1 MTEKGISNIDKLKEE
16 LEGRGVSIS
25 DDSLFV
31 IIDVVSSTVS
41 EQIQNLQETVR
52 SLKESIESLSC
63 LYKTSEQSIK
73 TLSEN
78 LDRTLK
84 EKEELLERLK
94 EAEAKNNRNSSNS
107 NRPSS
112 WDHFDK
118 PKPSP
123 KRSVIFSGGTSSKGK
138 KNEKRSSG
146 GQIGHKG
153 TTMKLKEVPDN
164 VVDVCP
170 GECRLCSRY
179 RECLLSSTVKETR
192 SVVDVELRSVQTDYV
207 LRSFTCPNRGKELVG
222 QFPENMKSRFQY
234 GPMTK
239 AIVTDLSA
247 DGAMSMERIK
257 VFMNTLF
264 GFNMSDGTVKNT
276 ITKGAKLGKEFTEKV
291 KEAISKSKVAH
302 FDETGGRYMG
312 KNGWF
317 HIAATK
323 LYTMY
328 GFHQKRGKE
337 GIEALGVYSNM
348 RDPSQVAV
356 TDFWSPYI
364 TLDGNNQKRHAFCM
378 AHLDR
383 ELQNLIDNYGNPAC
397 ARKMQKLLDYAYVK
411 VQKLKGEGRTEADN
425 NLLDEVSFKYDR
437 IVTAALNKCKE
448 PKKANKKGRPS
459 KGKIRALFERF
470 RDYKNGVLMFL
481 NDFDVPASNNTG
493 ELAAKGLKTKLKVS
507 ECFRGATGPDD
518 FCVIK
523 SILETARKH
532 GLNHLNILKDLFSG
546 KDIAPS
552 FSL

>member
-1 MTEKGISNIDKLKEE
+1 MMVKGIGNIDKLKEK
-16 LEGRGVSIS
+16 LEERGVSIS

-31 IIDVVSSTVS
+31 IIDVITSTVS
-41 EQIQNLQETVR
+41 EQIQNLQQTVK

-73 TLSEN
+73 ILSEN
-78 LDRTLK
+78 LNRTLK

-94 EAEAKNNRNSSNS
+94 ESEAKNNRNSSNS
-107 NRPSS
+107 NKPSS

-170 GECRLCSRY
+170 GECRLCPRY
-179 RECLLSSTVKETR
+179 KECLLSSAVKETR

-207 LRSFTCPNRGKELVG
+207 LRSFTCPNKGKELVG

-264 GFNMSDGTVKNT
+264 GFNMSDGTVKNI
-276 ITKGAKLGKEFTEKV
+276 ITKGAKLGKVFTEKV
-291 KEAISKSKVAH
+291 KTAISKSKVAH

-328 GFHQKRGKE
+328 GFHKKRGKE
-337 GIEALGVYSNM
+337 GIEALGVYSKM

-356 TDFWSPYI
+356 TDFWAPYLI
-364 TLDGNNQKRHAFCM
+364 LDENNLKRHAFCM

-383 ELQNLIDNYGNPAC
+383 ELQNLIDNYDNPAC
-397 ARKMQKLLDYAYVK
+397 ARKMQKLLDYAYVN
-411 VQKLKGEGRTEADN
+411 VQKLKEEGRTEAN
-425 NLLDEVSFKYDR
+425 NDLLNVVSLKYDK
-437 IVTAALNKCKE
+437 IVTAALNKYKE

-470 RDYKNGVLMFL
+470 RDYKNGILMFL
-481 NDFDVPASNNTG
+481 YDFDVPASNNTG

-532 GLNHLNILKDLFSG
+532 SLNHLNILKDLFSG

>member
-1 MTEKGISNIDKLKEE
+1 MTEKGISNIDKLKEKLGE
-16 LEGRGVSIS
+16 RGISIS

-31 IIDVVSSTVS
+31 IIDVISSAVS
-41 EQIQNLQETVR
+41 EQIQNLQETVK

-63 LYKTSEQSIK
+63 LYKASEQSIK

-94 EAEAKNNRNSSNS
+94 EAEAKNNRNSLNS
-107 NRPSS
+107 NKPSS

-164 VVDVCP
+164 VVEVCP
-170 GECRLCSRY
+170 GECSLCPRCK
-179 RECLLSSTVKETR
+179 ECFLSSTVKETR

-207 LRSFTCPNRGKELVG
+207 LRSFTCPNKGKELVG

-239 AIVTDLSA
+239 AIVADLSA

-276 ITKGAKLGKEFTEKV
+276 ITNGAKLGKEFTEKV

-302 FDETGGRYMG
+302 FDETG
-312 KNGWF
+312 
-317 HIAATK
+317 
-323 LYTMY
+323 
-328 GFHQKRGKE
+328 
-337 GIEALGVYSNM
+337 VS
-348 RDPSQVAV
+348 
-356 TDFWSPYI
+356 
-364 TLDGNNQKRHAFCM
+364 
-378 AHLDR
+378 
-383 ELQNLIDNYGNPAC
+383 
-397 ARKMQKLLDYAYVK
+397 VK
-411 VQKLKGEGRTEADN
+411 
-425 NLLDEVSFKYDR
+425 
-437 IVTAALNKCKE
+437 
-448 PKKANKKGRPS
+448 
-459 KGKIRALFERF
+459 
-470 RDYKNGVLMFL
+470 
-481 NDFDVPASNNTG
+481 
-493 ELAAKGLKTKLKVS
+493 
-507 ECFRGATGPDD
+507 
-518 FCVIK
+518 
-523 SILETARKH
+523 
-532 GLNHLNILKDLFSG
+532 
-546 KDIAPS
+546 
-552 FSL
+552 

>member
-1 MTEKGISNIDKLKEE
+1 MMVKGIGNIDKLKEK
-16 LEGRGVSIS
+16 LEERGVSIS

-41 EQIQNLQETVR
+41 EQIQNLQQTVK

-73 TLSEN
+73 ILSEN
-78 LDRTLK
+78 LNRTLK

-94 EAEAKNNRNSSNS
+94 ESEAKNNRNSSNS
-107 NRPSS
+107 NKPSS

-170 GECRLCSRY
+170 GECRLCPRY
-179 RECLLSSTVKETR
+179 KECLLSSAVKETR

-207 LRSFTCPNRGKELVG
+207 LRSFTCPNKGKELVG

-264 GFNMSDGTVKNT
+264 GFNMSDGTVKNI
-276 ITKGAKLGKEFTEKV
+276 ITKGAKLGKVFTEKV
-291 KEAISKSKVAH
+291 KTAISKSKVAH

-328 GFHQKRGKE
+328 GFHKKRGKE
-337 GIEALGVYSNM
+337 GIEALGVYSKM

-356 TDFWSPYI
+356 TDFWAPYLI
-364 TLDGNNQKRHAFCM
+364 LDENNLKRHAFCM

-383 ELQNLIDNYGNPAC
+383 ELQNLIDNYDNPAC
-397 ARKMQKLLDYAYVK
+397 ARKMQKLLDYAYVN
-411 VQKLKGEGRTEADN
+411 VQKLKEEGRTEAN
-425 NLLDEVSFKYDR
+425 NDLLNEVSLKYDK
-437 IVTAALNKCKE
+437 IVTAALNKYKE

-470 RDYKNGVLMFL
+470 RDYKNGILMFL
-481 NDFDVPASNNTG
+481 YDFDVPASNNTG

-532 GLNHLNILKDLFSG
+532 SLNHLNILKDLFSG

>member
-1 MTEKGISNIDKLKEE
+1 MMVKGIGNIDKLKEK
-16 LEGRGVSIS
+16 LEERGVSIS

-31 IIDVVSSTVS
+31 IIDVITSTVS
-41 EQIQNLQETVR
+41 EQIQNLQQTVK

-73 TLSEN
+73 ILSEN
-78 LDRTLK
+78 LNRTLK

-94 EAEAKNNRNSSNS
+94 ESEAKNNRNSSNS
-107 NRPSS
+107 NKPSS

-164 VVDVCP
+164 VVDVC
-170 GECRLCSRY
+170 RLCPRY
-179 RECLLSSTVKETR
+179 KECLLSSAVKETR

-207 LRSFTCPNRGKELVG
+207 LRSFTCPNKGKELVG

-264 GFNMSDGTVKNT
+264 GFNMSDGTVKNI
-276 ITKGAKLGKEFTEKV
+276 ITKGAKLGKVFTEKV
-291 KEAISKSKVAH
+291 KTAISKSKVAH

-328 GFHQKRGKE
+328 GFHKKRGKE
-337 GIEALGVYSNM
+337 GIEALGVYSKM

-356 TDFWSPYI
+356 TDFWAPYLI
-364 TLDGNNQKRHAFCM
+364 LDENNLKRHAFCM

-383 ELQNLIDNYGNPAC
+383 ELQNLIDNYDNPAC
-397 ARKMQKLLDYAYVK
+397 ARKMQKLLDYAYVN
-411 VQKLKGEGRTEADN
+411 VQKLKEEGRTEAN
-425 NLLDEVSFKYDR
+425 NDLLNVVSLKYDK
-437 IVTAALNKCKE
+437 IVTAALNKYKE

-470 RDYKNGVLMFL
+470 RDYKNGILMFL
-481 NDFDVPASNNTG
+481 YDFDVPASNNTG

-532 GLNHLNILKDLFSG
+532 SLNHLNILKDLFSG

>member
-1 MTEKGISNIDKLKEE
+1 MTVKGISNIDKLKEE

-31 IIDVVSSTVS
+31 IIDVISSTVS
-41 EQIQNLQETVR
+41 ERIQNLQETVS
-52 SLKESIESLSC
+52 SLKESVESLSC

-73 TLSEN
+73 ILSEN
-78 LDRTLK
+78 LDRALK
-84 EKEELLERLK
+84 EKEVLLERLK
-94 EAEAKNNRNSSNS
+94 GAEAKNNRNSSNS
-107 NRPSS
+107 NKPSS

-123 KRSVIFSGGTSSKGK
+123 KRSVIFSGGTGSKGK
-138 KNEKRSSG
+138 KNAKRSSG
-146 GQIGHKG
+146 GQVGHKG
-153 TTMKLKEVPDN
+153 ATMKLKEVPDN

-170 GECRLCSRY
+170 GECRLCSCY
-179 RECLLSSTVKETR
+179 KECLLSSTVKETR
-192 SVVDVELRSVQTDYV
+192 SVVDVELRPVQTDYV
-207 LRSFTCPNRGKELVG
+207 LRSFTCPNKGKELVG

-328 GFHQKRGKE
+328 GFHKKRGRE

-348 RDPSQVAV
+348 RAPSQVAV
-356 TDFWSPYI
+356 TDFWSPYL
-364 TLDGNNQKRHAFCM
+364 TLDENSQKRHAFCM

-397 ARKMQKLLDYAYVK
+397 ARKMQNLLDYAYVM

-425 NLLDEVSFKYDR
+425 NLLNEVSFKYDK
-437 IVTAALNKCKE
+437 IVTAALNKYKE
-448 PKKANKKGRPS
+448 PKKANKKGRPP
-459 KGKIRALFERF
+459 KGKIRALFERL

-507 ECFRGATGPDD
+507 ECFRGVTGPDD

>member
-1 MTEKGISNIDKLKEE
+1 MMVKGIGNIDKLKEK
-16 LEGRGVSIS
+16 LEERGVSIS

-31 IIDVVSSTVS
+31 IIDVITSTVS
-41 EQIQNLQETVR
+41 EQIQNLQQTVK

-73 TLSEN
+73 ILSEN
-78 LDRTLK
+78 LNRTLK

-94 EAEAKNNRNSSNS
+94 ESEAKNNRNSSNS
-107 NRPSS
+107 NKPSS

-170 GECRLCSRY
+170 GECRLCPRY
-179 RECLLSSTVKETR
+179 KECLLSSAVKETR

-207 LRSFTCPNRGKELVG
+207 LRSFACPNKGKELVG

-264 GFNMSDGTVKNT
+264 GFNMSDGTVKNI
-276 ITKGAKLGKEFTEKV
+276 ITKGAKLGKVFTEKV
-291 KEAISKSKVAH
+291 KTAISKSKVAH

-328 GFHQKRGKE
+328 GFHKKRGKE
-337 GIEALGVYSNM
+337 GIEALGVYSKM

-356 TDFWSPYI
+356 TDFWAPYLI
-364 TLDGNNQKRHAFCM
+364 LDENNLKRHAFCM

-383 ELQNLIDNYGNPAC
+383 ELQNLIDNYDNPAC
-397 ARKMQKLLDYAYVK
+397 ARKMQKLLDYAYVN
-411 VQKLKGEGRTEADN
+411 VQKLKEEGRTEAN
-425 NLLDEVSFKYDR
+425 NDLLNEVSLKYDK
-437 IVTAALNKCKE
+437 IVTAALNKYKE

-470 RDYKNGVLMFL
+470 RDYKNGILMFL
-481 NDFDVPASNNTG
+481 YDFDVPASNNTG

-532 GLNHLNILKDLFSG
+532 SLNHLNILKDLFSG

>member
-1 MTEKGISNIDKLKEE
+1 MMVKGIGNIDKLKEE
-16 LEGRGVSIS
+16 LGERGVSIS

-31 IIDVVSSTVS
+31 IIDVISSTVS
-41 EQIQNLQETVR
+41 EQIQNLQETVK

-123 KRSVIFSGGTSSKGK
+123 KRSVIFSGGTGSKGK

-153 TTMKLKEVPDN
+153 TTMKLKEVPDK

-179 RECLLSSTVKETR
+179 KECLLSSTVKETR

-207 LRSFTCPNRGKELVG
+207 LRSFTCPNKGKELVG
-222 QFPENMKSRFQY
+222 RFPENMKSRFQY

-239 AIVTDLSA
+239 AIVADLSA

-328 GFHQKRGKE
+328 GFHCVCQ
-337 GIEALGVYSNM
+337 
-348 RDPSQVAV
+348 
-356 TDFWSPYI
+356 
-364 TLDGNNQKRHAFCM
+364 
-378 AHLDR
+378 
-383 ELQNLIDNYGNPAC
+383 
-397 ARKMQKLLDYAYVK
+397 
-411 VQKLKGEGRTEADN
+411 
-425 NLLDEVSFKYDR
+425 
-437 IVTAALNKCKE
+437 
-448 PKKANKKGRPS
+448 
-459 KGKIRALFERF
+459 
-470 RDYKNGVLMFL
+470 YKNGENYIQNSRV
-481 NDFDVPASNNTG
+481 
-493 ELAAKGLKTKLKVS
+493 
-507 ECFRGATGPDD
+507 C
-518 FCVIK
+518 
-523 SILETARKH
+523 
-532 GLNHLNILKDLFSG
+532 
-546 KDIAPS
+546 
-552 FSL
+552 